1 LILVITGPGGV
12 GKGTVVRRLLE
23 LDPSLWL
30 SQSWTTRRRRRGEPE
45 DAYVFVSRDD
55 FQAKATEGGFVEWA
69 EVVPGQLSGTPVPH
83 PPPGRDILLEI
94 NVEGARQIRQLYP
107 DALVVL
113 VVAPSTQEQEA
124 RMRRRGDSAEQIAT
138 RLALGQKEEQIG
150 RDLTDAVVV
159 NDDVDRAAR
168 EVAGILRQHR

>member
-12 GKGTVVRRLLE
+12 GKGTVVKRLLE

-30 SQSWTTRRRRRGEPE
+30 SRSWTTRARRPGEAE
-45 DAYVFVSRDD
+45 DAYVFVSRAD
-55 FQAKATEGGFVEWA
+55 FEANAADGGFIEWA

-83 PPPGRDILLEI
+83 PPPGRDVLLEI
-94 NVEGARQIRQLYP
+94 NVDGAGQIRRLYP

-113 VVAPSTQEQEA
+113 VVAPSRLEQEA

-138 RLALGQKEEQIG
+138 RLWLGQNEEQLG
-150 RDLTDAVVV
+150 LQLADAVVV
-159 NDDVDRAAR
+159 NDDVDKAAR
-168 EVAGILRQHR
+168 EVAGILHRHS

>member
-23 LDPSLWL
+23 LEPSLWL
-30 SQSWTTRRRRRGEPE
+30 SQSWTTRHRRPGEPE
-45 DAYVFVSRDD
+45 DAYVFVTRAE
-55 FQAKATEGGFVEWA
+55 FEANAAGGGFIEWA

-94 NVEGARQIRQLYP
+94 NVEGARQVRQLYP

-113 VVAPSTQEQEA
+113 VVAPSTEEQEA
-124 RMRRRGDSAEQIAT
+124 RMQRRGDSPEQIST
-138 RLALGQKEEQIG
+138 RLGLGEKEERIG
-150 RDLTDAVVV
+150 RDLAHAVVV
-159 NDDVDRAAR
+159 NDDVDRAAQ
-168 EVAGILRQHR
+168 EVAGILHRHR

>member
-12 GKGTVVRRLLE
+12 GKGTLVRRLLE
-23 LDPSLWL
+23 LEPSLWL
-30 SQSWTTRRRRRGEPE
+30 SQSWTTRSRRPGEPE

-55 FQAKATEGGFVEWA
+55 FEAKAADGGFIEWA
-69 EVVPGQLSGTPVPH
+69 EVLPGQLSGTPVPH
-83 PPPGRDILLEI
+83 PPPGHDTLLEI
-94 NVEGARQIRQLYP
+94 NVDGARQIRRLHP

-113 VVAPSTQEQEA
+113 VVAPSREEQEA
-124 RMRRRGDSAEQIAT
+124 RLRRRGDSAGQIAT
-138 RLALGQKEEQIG
+138 RLGIGQNEVQMG
-150 RDLTDAVVV
+150 RDLADAVVV